1 MNKIK
6 SKELDVDFIGG
17 QGPLTKDEERTIS
30 EFLKT
35 QKLLKSKAEVRK
47 RNSTLKVKETAPI
60 EKS

>member
-47 RNSTLKVKETAPI
+47 RNSTLKAKETAPI